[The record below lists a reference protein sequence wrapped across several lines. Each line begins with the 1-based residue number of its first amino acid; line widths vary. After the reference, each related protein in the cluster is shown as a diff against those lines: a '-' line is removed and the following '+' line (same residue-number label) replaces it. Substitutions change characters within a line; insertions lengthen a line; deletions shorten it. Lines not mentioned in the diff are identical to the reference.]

1 MSSTAKVFKAVCM
14 LCERER
20 ERECWRQRESE
31 GKNMCGG
38 VTESE
43 EESVREK
50 SRARGDGLKVRQSCT
65 DRMGVNMGFIHS

>member
-1 MSSTAKVFKAVCM
+1 MCG
-14 LCERER
+14 
-20 ERECWRQRESE
+20 RQRESE
-31 GKNMCGG
+31 EKNMCEG

-65 DRMGVNMGFIHS
+65 DRMGVNMGYIHS